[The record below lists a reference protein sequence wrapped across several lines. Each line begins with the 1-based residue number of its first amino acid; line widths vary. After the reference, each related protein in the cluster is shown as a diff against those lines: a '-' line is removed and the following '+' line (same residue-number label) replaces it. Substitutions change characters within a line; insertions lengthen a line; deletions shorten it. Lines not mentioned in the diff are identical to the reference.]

1 MSEIR
6 LHGRGGQGVVVAA
19 EVMSNA
25 MMRKGRYCSV
35 FPSFGIERR
44 GTAVIAF
51 ARVADA
57 PVREKS
63 KCYHPDVLMV
73 FDPSLLSKPETFEG
87 FRNGGTIVACGT
99 DVNEVL
105 ASGVKPGKIIM
116 VDGLKIAF
124 DVIKRN
130 TTNMIMLG
138 ALAKGTDL
146 VALEDVKEAMY
157 TGLGKALASK
167 NELALQRAYDE
178 AVVYTYNEVEMEEK
192 EKPLF
197 LEHITSCK
205 KPPKPEYESPW
216 SDTKEKYLVTPTGTW
231 RFRRPVVDKSGCIK
245 CGICATY
252 CPIQCI
258 RPDAE
263 GYYVPDYD
271 YCKGCGIC
279 VNECPKKTISMQAEE
294 K

>member
-51 ARVADA
+51 ARVADS

-63 KCYHPDVLMV
+63 KCYHPDILMV
-73 FDPSLLSKPETFEG
+73 FDPSLLSKPETYEG
-87 FRNGGTIVACGT
+87 FRTGGTIVACGT

-105 ASGVKPGKIIM
+105 SSGVKPGKIVMI
-116 VDGLKIAF
+116 DGLRIAF
-124 DVIKRN
+124 EDIKRN

-138 ALAKGTDL
+138 TLAKACDL
-146 VALEDVKEAMY
+146 VALEDLKDAMY
-157 TGLGKALASK
+157 AGLGKGLASR
-167 NELALQRAYDE
+167 NENALRRGYDE
-178 AVVYTYNEVEMEEK
+178 AVIYTYDEVELEEK
-192 EKPLF
+192 ARPFF
-197 LEHITSCK
+197 LEHITSVK
-205 KPPKPEYESPW
+205 EPPVPAYEATW
-216 SDTKEKYLVTPTGTW
+216 GDTKDTYQITPTGTW
-231 RFRRPVVDKSGCIK
+231 RFRRPVVDKELCIK

-252 CPIQCI
+252 CPVQCI
-258 RPDAE
+258 RPDEE

-271 YCKGCGIC
+271 YCKACGIC
-279 VNECPKKTISMQAEE
+279 ANECPKKAIAFQPE
-294 K
+294 KK

>member
-25 MMRKGRYCSV
+25 MMRQGKYCSV

-51 ARVADA
+51 ARVSDT

-63 KCYHPDVLMV
+63 KCYHPDILMV
-73 FDPSLLSKPETFEG
+73 FDPSLLSKKETFEG

-99 DVNEVL
+99 DVKEVL
-105 ASGVKPGKIIM
+105 ASGVKPGRIVMI
-116 VDGLKIAF
+116 DGLKIAF
-124 DVIKRN
+124 ETIKKN
-130 TTNMIMLG
+130 ITNMIMLG
-138 ALAKGTDL
+138 TLAKATDI
-146 VALEDVKEAMY
+146 VKIEDLQAAMI
-157 TGLGKALASK
+157 TGMGAAMAKK
-167 NELALQRAYDE
+167 NEVAMQRGYDE
-178 AVVYTYNEVEMEEK
+178 AVVYDYNSVEKEEK
-192 EKPLF
+192 SRPLF
-197 LEHITSCK
+197 LDDITSCK
-205 KPPKPEYESPW
+205 KPPKPAYEAPW
-216 SDTKEKYLVTPTGTW
+216 SDTSESYLIAATGTW
-231 RFRRPVVDKSGCIK
+231 RFRRPVVATENCVK
-245 CGICATY
+245 CGICATF

-258 RPDAE
+258 RPNAD
-263 GYYVPDYD
+263 GYYLPDYD

-279 VNECPKKTISMQAEE
+279 VNECPKKAISMQLEE